1 MSDTSQP
8 KIYLVSPPELNLS
21 GAFPEI
27 LTDTLTNFNVACFR
41 LQLSSQN
48 EHEIGKIADGMREIC
63 HAHDVA
69 IVIESH
75 MLLVERFGLDGV
87 HLSDGSKNISKAR
100 KLLGKDAI
108 VGAFCGASRHVGLS
122 AGEAG
127 ADYVSFGPI
136 SSWDLND
143 GELVETDLFDW
154 WSQVIEVPVVAEG
167 RLTTEKLSEI
177 GPFIDFLAFGQE
189 IWDSDSPSKTL
200 KKLMSAVP

>member
-1 MSDTSQP
+1 
-8 KIYLVSPPELNLS
+8 
-21 GAFPEI
+21 
-27 LTDTLTNFNVACFR
+27 
-41 LQLSSQN
+41 
-48 EHEIGKIADGMREIC
+48 
-63 HAHDVA
+63 
-69 IVIESH
+69 
-75 MLLVERFGLDGV
+75 
-87 HLSDGSKNISKAR
+87 
-100 KLLGKDAI
+100 
-108 VGAFCGASRHVGLS
+108 SRHVGLS

-136 SSWDLND
+136 SSSDLND

-154 WSQVIEVPVVAEG
+154 WSQVIEVPIIAEG

>member
-189 IWDSDSPSKTL
+189 IWDSDNPSKTL

>member
-1 MSDTSQP
+1 MNDTQQP
-8 KIYLVSPPELNLS
+8 KIYLISPPEPDLS

-27 LTDTLTNFNVACFR
+27 LTDILTTFDVACLR
-41 LQLSSQN
+41 LQLSS
-48 EHEIGKIADGMREIC
+48 EDERTIGEIAEGLREIC

-69 IVIESH
+69 IVINSH
-75 MLLVERFGLDGV
+75 TLLVEKFGLDGV
-87 HLSDGSKNISKAR
+87 HLTDGSKNIAKAR

-108 VGAFCGASRHVGLS
+108 IGAFCGVSRHTGLS

-136 SSWDLND
+136 SGSELND

-167 RLTTEKLSEI
+167 RLTADKLSDI
-177 GPFIDFLAFGQE
+177 GNFTDFLAFGQE
-189 IWDSDSPSKTL
+189 IWDSKNPSEAL
-200 KKLMSAVP
+200 RELISALP

>member
-136 SSWDLND
+136 SSSDLND

-189 IWDSDSPSKTL
+189 IWDSDNPSKTL
-200 KKLMSAVP
+200 RKLMSVVP